1 MNKCLIA
8 LAAIMSLLTVLP
20 GCYYD
25 VEEELYPNTGC
36 DTLDVGYAT
45 TIAPIIEDN
54 CLNCH
59 NAAANFGNVT
69 LEGHNNLKTYAGNG
83 QLLGVI
89 RHESGFPA
97 MPQGAPQLVDC
108 TIEKIEKWVNDGAP
122 DN

>member
-1 MNKCLIA
+1 MKNCLIA

-45 TIAPIIEDN
+45 TIA
-54 CLNCH
+54 
-59 NAAANFGNVT
+59 ANFGNVT
-69 LEGHNNLKTYAGNG
+69 LEGHNNLKTYADNG